1 MSIDIAELERLAKAA
16 TPGPWEVDGTTE
28 HNGRYTRQSLY
39 LIVDGWQRGTLSN
52 EFEEEK
58 KDAAYIVAAC
68 NAVPELLKMYREAD
82 DEAADANSAW
92 QKVRRENLALRE
104 RVQELERQ
112 RVELA
117 ELAIY
122 GNGCF
127 DCPLE
132 DVCLYKEELVRDSAV
147 CSRLLIEWVE
157 KATKETGE

>member
-1 MSIDIAELERLAKAA
+1 MAIDLEELERLHAEAAGTPYKAKGDWIYAQSVSHKRTFSRRPMA
-16 TPGPWEVDGTTE
+16 YTID
-28 HNGRYTRQSLY
+28 NRDGRYKPTE
-39 LIVDGWQRGTLSN
+39 T
-52 EFEEEK
+52 
-58 KDAAYIVAAC
+58 AASIVAAC
-68 NAVPELLKMYREAD
+68 NAVPELIKMYRYAD

-104 RVQELERQ
+104 RVRGLERQ
-112 RVELA
+112 RKELA

-122 GNGCF
+122 NNGCF

-157 KATKETGE
+157 AAKEAGE